1 MDVSIS
7 WFLSQYV
14 DFELNNMTLIVSKQM
29 PKITRFWD
37 MQENKYNIA
46 ADLYNYTGF
55 NIFKFLKLEA
65 LLRSFQQTWKTN
77 VSIKTQEA
85 PRIM

>member
-1 MDVSIS
+1 
-7 WFLSQYV
+7 
-14 DFELNNMTLIVSKQM
+14 
-29 PKITRFWD
+29 